1 MNDHDFLIINTSN
14 RSVKEIIDHIENIL
28 REKQITIFA
37 RINHSAAARA
47 VGLTLQDEEVLIF
60 GNPQVGTALMVES
73 PAIGIEL
80 PLKIVAW
87 RTEQTTFVAYHNYDR
102 LADLFHIQTSIQIIH
117 KFNGFLKGIIDTVI

>member
-87 RTEQTTFVAYHNYDR
+87 RAEQTTFVAYHNYDR
-102 LADLFHIQTSIQIIH
+102 LADLFHIQTSIQTIH